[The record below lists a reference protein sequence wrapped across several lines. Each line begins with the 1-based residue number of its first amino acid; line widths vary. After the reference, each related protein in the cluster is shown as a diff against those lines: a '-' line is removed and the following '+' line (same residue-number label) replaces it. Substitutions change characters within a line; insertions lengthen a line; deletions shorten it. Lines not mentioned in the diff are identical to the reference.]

1 MNQSIYD
8 GFKTK
13 LQEMFMTDRADLDFG
28 IYRVMNLK
36 RKEIQSFLE
45 KRLLKDVEKTLND
58 NIPSGSNMSVDD
70 MENIIFSHLTTFF
83 SRYYD
88 EGDFISARRYGKDD
102 AYMIPYKGEEVKL
115 HWANADQYYIKT
127 TEDFRDYQFLL
138 TGEKVIHFVLKD
150 AKIDLNNNIPD
161 KNSVRRFRLWTEG
174 DCVEVISDLET
185 NIYFTYE
192 LEPKT
197 KQNTQQIINEKTLE
211 EVRPLLNLN
220 VEDWK
225 TIEKHLT
232 KYTSS
237 NSFDYFIHK
246 NLGGFLKRELDIYIK
261 NEVLNLSNLN
271 PTDLAN
277 QIAEINAMKEVG
289 EKIID
294 FLAQIENFQKKLWLK
309 KKFVIQSDYCIT
321 LDYIIDICE
330 EDDDEELLKIIASNN
345 IQIEE
350 WKHLFKIDEIKD
362 SNDHNAFSEPVS
374 VEFLKENPY
383 LIVDTQ
389 FYDFSF
395 KAKILNSLYKIGYKI
410 DEKTNGILISSENF
424 QALNLL
430 QNKYANSIKCTYIDP
445 PYNAKSSKI
454 LYKNTFEH
462 SSWLSLMENRISL
475 SRKLLTQDSV
485 YEIAIDEV
493 ENARLCMLNDSL
505 LDFYTGRSDVSIVI
519 NPSGQQGKNFSTSNE
534 YVHFYFQDE
543 PNMLA
548 KEIRSEGTA
557 DIRGFMNGAKGESG
571 NYLRSSGKTCFY
583 PIFVKDNKVVGF
595 GDVCDDDYHPE
606 SANIQNGDVLE
617 IYPIDAEG
625 IERKWLFGRD
635 TVSEIINELSVKT
648 NKNTGLLEIIRT
660 KTSINFKTVWTNS
673 LFSAKE
679 YGTNLLTKM
688 FGSTVFSFPKSIHA
702 VKECIGIAIRNK
714 TDSYVLDFF
723 AGSGTTGHAVINLN
737 REDNGNRKY
746 ILVEMGNYFN
756 TVTKPRVLKAA
767 YSSTWKN
774 GSPVDRD
781 GVSQIIK
788 YFRLEQYEDT
798 LDNLQVTNEAQQLI
812 IDNIEGSFS
821 ESYKINNMLDNEFT
835 ESILNL
841 NMFEH
846 PFDNSIKAT
855 MYNES
860 KDTKIDMVD
869 TFNYLIGIKV
879 NHIEYCE
886 EFDYKLCIVDG
897 YVKEKHVLVIWRDLA
912 KVDNNELN
920 RFLNGNAYNV
930 RGGEY
935 DNIYVNG
942 GNNIQNMATDEDH
955 FKVELIEEVFM
966 NKMFEA

>member
-1 MNQSIYD
+1 MNQAIYD

-36 RKEIQSFLE
+36 RKEIQNFLE

-102 AYMIPYKGEEVKL
+102 AYVIPYKGEEVKL

-138 TGEKVIHFVLKD
+138 ADEKVIHFVLKD
-150 AKIDLNNNIPD
+150 AQVDRNNNIPD
-161 KNSVRRFRLWTEG
+161 KNSARRFRLWTEG
-174 DCVEVISDLET
+174 DSVEPISETET

-192 LEPKT
+192 LESSKN
-197 KQNTQQIINEKTLE
+197 KQNSINEQSLE
-211 EVRPLLNLN
+211 VLKSQLKLND
-220 VEDWK
+220 EDWEVL
-225 TIEKHLT
+225 EKHLT
-232 KYTSS
+232 KYTNS

-246 NLGGFLKRELDIYIK
+246 DLGGFLKRELDIYIK

-493 ENARLCMLNDSL
+493 ENARLCMLNDAL

-548 KEIRSEGTA
+548 KEIRSEETA

-714 TDSYVLDFF
+714 PDSYVLDFF

-835 ESILNL
+835 KSILNL

-860 KDTKIDMVD
+860 KNTKIDMVD

-912 KVDNNELN
+912 IVDNNELN

-942 GNNIQNMATDEDH
+942 GNNIQNMATDDDH

>member
-1 MNQSIYD
+1 MNQAIYD

-36 RKEIQSFLE
+36 RQEIQKFLD
-45 KRLLKDVEKTLND
+45 KQLLKDVERTLHENM
-58 NIPSGSNMSVDD
+58 PSGNSMSIDD
-70 MENIIFSHLTTFF
+70 MENNIFSHLTTFF

-127 TEDFRDYQFLL
+127 AKDFRDYQFLL
-138 TGEKVIHFVLKD
+138 TDNRVIHFVLKD
-150 AKIDLNNNIPD
+150 AQIDRNNNIPD
-161 KNSVRRFRLWTEG
+161 KNSARRFRLWTEG
-174 DCVEVISDLET
+174 DSVEQISET
-185 NIYFTYE
+185 ETIIYFTYE
-192 LEPKT
+192 LESSKE
-197 KQNTQQIINEKTLE
+197 TQKIINTKTLE
-211 EVRPLLNLN
+211 EVKPLLYLN
-220 VEDWK
+220 NTDWE
-225 TIEKHLT
+225 IFVKHLT

-246 NLGGFLKRELDIYIK
+246 NLGDFLKRELDIYIK

-277 QIAEINAMKEVG
+277 QIAEINAMKDVG

-294 FLAQIENFQKKLWLK
+294 FLTQIENFQKKLWLK

-321 LDYIIDICE
+321 LDHIIDICE
-330 EDDDEELLKIIASNN
+330 EDYDEELLEIIASNRK
-345 IQIEE
+345 QIEE
-350 WKHLFKIDEIKD
+350 WKQLFKIDEIKEN
-362 SNDHNAFSEPVS
+362 NDHRAFSEPVS
-374 VEFLKENPY
+374 VKFLKENPY
-383 LIVDTQ
+383 LMVDTQ
-389 FYDFSF
+389 FFDLSF
-395 KAKILNSLYKIGYKI
+395 KAKVLNSIHKI
-410 DEKTNGILISSENF
+410 DEKTNGVLISSENF
-424 QALNLL
+424 QALNIL
-430 QNKYANSIKCTYIDP
+430 QSKYANSIKCAYYDP
-445 PYNAKSSKI
+445 PYNTSEGSFI
-454 LYKNTFEH
+454 YKNSYQH
-462 SSWLSLMENRISL
+462 SSWCSMLENRLSLTRNLLSSEGINQVAIDDYEQPYLSGILDYIYGFENRLGTLVIEIKPSGRTNDYFMAT
-475 SRKLLTQDSV
+475 SHEYLLC
-485 YEIAIDEV
+485 YAKNYNE
-493 ENARLCMLNDSL
+493 
-505 LDFYTGRSDVSIVI
+505 VSI
-519 NPSGQQGKNFSTSNE
+519 NFFPLTEEQKRAYSEVTEDGTPNKWRDFLRTGGYSTPE
-534 YVHFYFQDE
+534 E
-543 PNMLA
+543 RPN
-548 KEIRSEGTA
+548 S
-557 DIRGFMNGAKGESG
+557 
-571 NYLRSSGKTCFY
+571 YY
-583 PIFVKDNKVVGF
+583 PIFYNQ
-595 GDVCDDDYHPE
+595 E
-606 SANIQNGDVLE
+606 TEE
-617 IYPIDAEG
+617 ITTEEKEGYIKILPIDSAG
-625 IERKWLFGRD
+625 NHRVWRKTIPSFTEHLKKGEIKVEKIGDQYKVRIIDKIKDGTRPKSIWTGSKYDASAHGTKLIQAMFG
-635 TVSEIINELSVKT
+635 
-648 NKNTGLLEIIRT
+648 
-660 KTSINFKTVWTNS
+660 NS
-673 LFSAKE
+673 LFS
-679 YGTNLLTKM
+679 
-688 FGSTVFSFPKSIHA
+688 FPKA
-702 VKECIGIAIRNK
+702 IGNVH
-714 TDSYVLDFF
+714 DSLYIVCNENDIILDSF

-746 ILVEMGNYFN
+746 ILVEMGEYFK
-756 TVTKPRVLKAA
+756 TVTKPRVLKAV

-788 YFRLEQYEDT
+788 YIRLEQYEDT

-846 PFDNSIKAT
+846 PFDNTIKAT

-869 TFNYLIGIKV
+869 TFNYLIGLKV

-886 EFDYKLCIVDG
+886 EYDYKLCIVDG
-897 YVKEKHVLVIWRDLA
+897 YVKEKHVLVIWRDMDI
-912 KVDNNELN
+912 VNNEKLTE
-920 RFLNGNAYNV
+920 FLNGNNYNV

-942 GNNIQNMATDEDH
+942 GNNIQNMATEEDH